1 MTLCWIV
8 KAKVRVD
15 GIDDTQIRLQP
26 GGSNITFLRREL
38 NVREQGGLRCWQR
51 LKSVRAGF
59 VLHQGA
65 QVYEARPFGI
75 VRLLGLEAQTT
86 GVEKQF
92 LDRLEPWAKRIK
104 LLKDRKGDAFFGKHL
119 GMKYSTSFAKN
130 VEGLGKVLA
139 GFALGMR

>member
-1 MTLCWIV
+1 M
-8 KAKVRVD
+8 D
-15 GIDDTQIRLQP
+15 GIDSTQIRLQA
-26 GGSNITFLRREL
+26 GGSNVVFLRIEP
-38 NVREQGGLRCWQR
+38 NISEQDDLRCWQR

-65 QVYEARPFGI
+65 EVDESRPFGI
-75 VRLLGLEAQTT
+75 VRLLGTQTT

-119 GMKYSTSFAKN
+119 GMKYSTSFATSVK
-130 VEGLGKVLA
+130 GLGKALA
-139 GFALGMR
+139 GFALGIR

>member
-1 MTLCWIV
+1 M
-8 KAKVRVD
+8 D
-15 GIDDTQIRLQP
+15 GIDSTQIRLQA
-26 GGSNITFLRREL
+26 GGSNVVFLRIEP
-38 NVREQGGLRCWQR
+38 NISEQDDLRCWQR

-65 QVYEARPFGI
+65 EVDESRPFSI
-75 VRLLGLEAQTT
+75 VRLLGTQTT

>member
-1 MTLCWIV
+1 
-8 KAKVRVD
+8 VD

-65 QVYEARPFGI
+65 EVDESRPFGI
-75 VRLLGLEAQTT
+75 VRLLGTQTM

-92 LDRLEPWAKRIK
+92 LDRLEPWVKRIK
-104 LLKDRKGDAFFGKHL
+104 P
-119 GMKYSTSFAKN
+119 
-130 VEGLGKVLA
+130 
-139 GFALGMR
+139 